1 MNRFL
6 SASQTTVLLS
16 ALTLAAAL
24 LFGSCVASSG
34 ASAPLPPE
42 KEPEQ
47 QPEASG
53 EEQAA
58 AIAAEGRIEAA
69 GMTTWMYGSH
79 VLVSAAGE
87 IRYAL
92 KSASLELSRWEGE
105 RVRLQGVPVSG
116 YPVDGGPPYLRVI
129 EVKTP
134 ER

>member
-1 MNRFL
+1 
-6 SASQTTVLLS
+6 LS

-24 LFGSCVASSG
+24 LYGSCVASPG
-34 ASAPLPPE
+34 ADAPLPPE
-42 KEPEQ
+42 NKPEQ

-53 EEQAA
+53 EEQTV
-58 AIAAEGRIEAA
+58 AITAEGRIEAA
-69 GMTTWMYGSH
+69 GVTTWMYGSH
-79 VLVSAAGE
+79 VLISAAGE

-92 KSASLELSRWEGE
+92 KSTDLELSRWEGE

-129 EVKTP
+129 AVEIP